1 MRELNQAVLGL
12 DQAVIAFMTITHEP
26 THQHPTRGERERGK
40 ERKGEKEKESISTYI
55 ETRKPVRLL
64 ASTLLQNP
72 PPYKQTLGIGTVT
85 VIEATPL
92 IHTAASNVEH
102 RSKPTNLER
111 SQQVAKAQVI
121 SQEQERNNS

>member
-64 ASTLLQNP
+64 ASTLLQVP
-72 PPYKQTLGIGTVT
+72 PLLT
-85 VIEATPL
+85 
-92 IHTAASNVEH
+92 N
-102 RSKPTNLER
+102 KP
-111 SQQVAKAQVI
+111 
-121 SQEQERNNS
+121 